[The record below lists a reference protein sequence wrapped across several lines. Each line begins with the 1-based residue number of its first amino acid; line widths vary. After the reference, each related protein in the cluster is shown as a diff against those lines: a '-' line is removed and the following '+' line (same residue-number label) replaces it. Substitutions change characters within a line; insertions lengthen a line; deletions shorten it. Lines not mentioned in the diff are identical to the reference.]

1 MLQGSAQTV
10 AKPTC
15 SLKKEGQQC
24 GLCCAAVLT
33 KAVLWQVHATLELFA
48 LIVVVFELSMKM
60 RWLGFQ
66 TFIRHKRTMVKVSC
80 LLDCQG
86 SPSAPPRPKSQ
97 IKHWPALRQG

>member
-1 MLQGSAQTV
+1 MPQGNAQTAV
-10 AKPTC
+10 KPSC
-15 SLKKEGQQC
+15 SLEKEGQER

-33 KAVLWQVHATLELFA
+33 KPVLRQVHATLELFA

-66 TFIRHKRTMVKVSC
+66 TFIRHKRTMVKVSY

-86 SPSAPPRPKSQ
+86 FSFSTSKNQRAR
-97 IKHWPALRQG
+97 